1 MPFES
6 LAFRNNINTT
16 QILDR
21 KRVLLNKKSF
31 QEYTNK
37 QKLDRIFKRQNQVD
51 DFLRQSLGSAGN
63 MNKKI
68 LNVKDST
75 DSIRMNGMERSNTI
89 KITLIVFLY
98 FDVIR

>member
-1 MPFES
+1 ME
-6 LAFRNNINTT
+6 
-16 QILDR
+16 
-21 KRVLLNKKSF
+21 
-31 QEYTNK
+31 
-37 QKLDRIFKRQNQVD
+37 

-68 LNVKDST
+68 MNVKDST

-89 KITLIVFLY
+89 KIILIVFLY